1 MIFCVWFVCWLFF
14 FFCGV
19 AIGRAAGV
27 GPAHSQCVVADWR
40 RLSTV
45 DLVPFFFAFLM
56 EVFIDSPFSF
66 RVASFGCFFFS
77 ILRSVADA
85 AEEEAANGRTKQR
98 NSPKK

>member
-1 MIFCVWFVCWLFF
+1 MWDPPTRNASSLI
-14 FFCGV
+14 GV
-19 AIGRAAGV
+19 DCLR
-27 GPAHSQCVVADWR
+27 ST
-40 RLSTV
+40 LS
-45 DLVPFFFAFLM
+45 LFFFAFLM